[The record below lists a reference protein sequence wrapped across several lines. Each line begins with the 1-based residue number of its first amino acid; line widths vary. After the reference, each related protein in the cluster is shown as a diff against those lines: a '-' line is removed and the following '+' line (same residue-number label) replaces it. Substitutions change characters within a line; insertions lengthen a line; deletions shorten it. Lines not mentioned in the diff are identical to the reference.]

1 MLLRQRR
8 EYLASDPSNPMLSSP
23 SKVFDSII
31 IIDRGVDL
39 VTPLCTQLTYEGLVD
54 EVVGIQSAH
63 VEVDA
68 ALVSDGQVSVQ
79 MTGGAVGASGS
90 TTPLANGTRK
100 SKKVRLD
107 AVTDPLF
114 GSIRDENFAIVG
126 EKLHN
131 SAKQLNEDYEKRH
144 NAKTVSEMRAFVS
157 KLGGLT
163 KAHQSLRL
171 HTGLT
176 EKIMEYTTRELFNL
190 NLELQQNIIAGL
202 DLNGQLSSIED
213 LILAEAP
220 LFVVLRL
227 LCLLSVVG
235 GGIKPKNLEY
245 LKREILQTYGYDKIT
260 LLNMLN
266 KTQLLTRATTSSSRS
281 SVGFQAV
288 RTPLKL
294 VVDDVDERHPNDISY
309 VYSGYAPLSIRL
321 VQAVAQKDALLAK
334 STPSSATRKLLPK
347 AHSIVGWRG
356 FEDVVNCLDG
366 PAFDQVQTKQEA
378 AFDRSPEAHRTSNAS
393 HSTNTSSPSTTH
405 TLVFFLGGVT
415 FAEIS
420 ALRFMSMQ
428 TKDRRFVVA
437 TTSILSG
444 DRLFKDL

>member
-1 MLLRQRR
+1 ML
-8 EYLASDPSNPMLSSP
+8 NSP
-23 SKVFDSII
+23 SKVFDSVI
-31 IIDRGVDL
+31 IIDRSIDL
-39 VTPLCTQLTYEGLVD
+39 ATPLCTQLTYEGLVD

-68 ALVSDGQVSVQ
+68 SLVADAQQ
-79 MTGGAVGASGS
+79 TGGSASGS
-90 TTPLANGTRK
+90 TTPLASSSRK
-100 SKKVRLD
+100 LKKVRLD
-107 AVTDPLF
+107 VATDPLF

-144 NAKTVSEMRAFVS
+144 TAKTVSEMRAFVS

-163 KAHQSLRL
+163 KAHTSLRL

-176 EKIMEYTTRELFNL
+176 EKIMEYTTKELFNF

-202 DLNGQLSSIED
+202 DLNGQLNSIEE

-245 LKREILQTYGYDKIT
+245 LKREILQTYGYDKLG

-266 KTQLLTRATTSSSRS
+266 KTQLLTRATTTSSRS

-288 RTPLKL
+288 RSPLRL
-294 VVDDVDERHPNDISY
+294 VVDDVDERDPNDVSY
-309 VYSGYAPLSIRL
+309 VYSGYAPLSVRL
-321 VQAVAQKDALLAK
+321 VQAVAQKDALLARQ
-334 STPSSATRKLLPK
+334 SPSSTRKALPK
-347 AHSIVGWRG
+347 AHPIVGWRG
-356 FEDVVNCLDG
+356 FEDVVRCLNG
-366 PAFDQVQTKQEA
+366 PAFEQVQTRHEA
-378 AFDRSPEAHRTSNAS
+378 GEAGSSIARSPATLMDS
-393 HSTNTSSPSTTH
+393 NTSPTTH

-420 ALRFMSMQ
+420 ALRFMSTQ

-444 DRLFKDL
+444 DRLFHGLY

>member
-1 MLLRQRR
+1 ML
-8 EYLASDPSNPMLSSP
+8 NSP
-23 SKVFDSII
+23 SKVFDSVI
-31 IIDRGVDL
+31 IIDRSVDL
-39 VTPLCTQLTYEGLVD
+39 ATPLCTQLTYEGLVD

-68 ALVSDGQVSVQ
+68 SLVSDTQQ
-79 MTGGAVGASGS
+79 QTGGGTASGS
-90 TTPLANGTRK
+90 TTPLAPSARK

-107 AVTDPLF
+107 ASTDPLF

-144 NAKTVSEMRAFVS
+144 TAKTVTEMRAFVG

-163 KAHQSLRL
+163 KAHTSLRL

-176 EKIMEYTTRELFNL
+176 ERIMEYTTKELFNL
-190 NLELQQNIIAGL
+190 NLELQQNIVAGL
-202 DLNGQLSSIED
+202 DLNGQLNSIED

-227 LCLLSVVG
+227 LCLLSIVG

-245 LKREILQTYGYDKIT
+245 LKREILQTYGYDKLV
-260 LLNMLN
+260 LLDMLN
-266 KTQLLTRATTSSSRS
+266 KTQLLTRATTSSTRS
-281 SVGFQAV
+281 GVGFQAV
-288 RTPLKL
+288 RSPLKL
-294 VVDDVDERHPNDISY
+294 VVDDVDERDPNDVSY

-321 VQAVAQKDALLAK
+321 VQAVAQKDALLARQ
-334 STPSSATRKLLPK
+334 SPLSTRKALPK
-347 AHSIVGWRG
+347 AHPIVGWRG
-356 FEDVVNCLDG
+356 FEDVLKCLSG
-366 PAFDQVQTKQEA
+366 PAFEEIQAKYETGEVGISNGQTA
-378 AFDRSPEAHRTSNAS
+378 GM
-393 HSTNTSSPSTTH
+393 TSSRSSAALPGPDAATTH

-420 ALRFMSMQ
+420 ALRFMSTQ
-428 TKDRRFVVA
+428 TKDRRFLVA
-437 TTSILSG
+437 TTNILSG
-444 DRLFKDL
+444 DRLFQAL

>member
-1 MLLRQRR
+1 
-8 EYLASDPSNPMLSSP
+8 LASDPSNPMLSSP

-31 IIDRGVDL
+31 IIDRVVDL
-39 VTPLCTQLTYEGLVD
+39 ATPLCTQLTYEGLVD

-68 ALVSDGQVSVQ
+68 ALVADTQGSVQ
-79 MTGGAVGASGS
+79 MTSAGGASGS
-90 TTPLANGTRK
+90 NTPLANGARN
-100 SKKVRLD
+100 SRKVRLD
-107 AVTDPLF
+107 ALTDPLF

-157 KLGGLT
+157 RLGGLT

-220 LFVVLRL
+220 IFIVLRL

-260 LLNMLN
+260 LLHMLN

-281 SVGFQAV
+281 SIGFQAV
-288 RTPLKL
+288 RSPLKL
-294 VVDDVDERHPNDISY
+294 VVDDVDERQPNDISY
-309 VYSGYAPLSIRL
+309 AYSGYAPLSIRL

-334 STPSSATRKLLPK
+334 SSSNASRKILPK
-347 AHSIVGWRG
+347 AHTIVGWRG

-366 PAFDQVQTKQEA
+366 PAFDLVQSKQEA
-378 AFDRSPEAHRTSNAS
+378 NFEASSSRPLDKSRSNNTPH
-393 HSTNTSSPSTTH
+393 NTSSSSTSPTTH

-420 ALRFMSMQ
+420 ALRFMSTQ
-428 TKDRRFVVA
+428 TKDRRFIVA
-437 TTSILSG
+437 TTSIISG
-444 DRLFKDL
+444 DRLFQGLL

>member
-1 MLLRQRR
+1 M
-8 EYLASDPSNPMLSSP
+8 ASDPSNPMLSSP

-31 IIDRGVDL
+31 IIDRSVDL
-39 VTPLCTQLTYEGLVD
+39 ATPLCTQLTYEGLVD

-68 ALVSDGQVSVQ
+68 ALVAENQGSVQ
-79 MTGGAVGASGS
+79 MTSGGASGS
-90 TTPLANGTRK
+90 NTPLANAPRK

-107 AVTDPLF
+107 ALTDPLF

-131 SAKQLNEDYEKRH
+131 SAKQLNADYEKRH

-157 KLGGLT
+157 RLGGLT

-176 EKIMEYTTRELFNL
+176 EKIMEYTTRELFNQ

-227 LCLLSVVG
+227 LCLLSIVG

-260 LLNMLN
+260 LLHMLN
-266 KTQLLTRATTSSSRS
+266 KTGLLTRATTTSSRS
-281 SVGFQAV
+281 SIGFQAV
-288 RTPLKL
+288 RSPLRL
-294 VVDDVDERHPNDISY
+294 VVDDVDERQPNDISY

-321 VQAVAQKDALLAK
+321 VQAIAQKDALLAK
-334 STPSSATRKLLPK
+334 PSSSSSASRKIPPK
-347 AHSIVGWRG
+347 AHPIVGWRG
-356 FEDVVNCLDG
+356 FDDVVNSLDG
-366 PAFDQVQTKQEA
+366 PVFDLVQTKQEA
-378 AFDRSPEAHRTSNAS
+378 NFDASSNRPLS
-393 HSTNTSSPSTTH
+393 DKSRPNSTLHNATSSNPSSSTH

-420 ALRFMSMQ
+420 ALRFMSTQ
-428 TKDRRFVVA
+428 TKDRRFIVA

-444 DRLFKDL
+444 DRLLQGLL

>member
-1 MLLRQRR
+1 M
-8 EYLASDPSNPMLSSP
+8 ASDPSNPMLSSP
-23 SKVFDSII
+23 SKIFDSVV
-31 IIDRGVDL
+31 IIDRSVDL
-39 VTPLCTQLTYEGLVD
+39 ATPLCTQLTYEGLVD

-68 ALVSDGQVSVQ
+68 ALVSDIQQSVHI
-79 MTGGAVGASGS
+79 TGAASGS
-90 TTPLANGTRK
+90 TTPLTTTTGPRK
-100 SKKVRLD
+100 LKKVRLD
-107 AVTDPLF
+107 VQTDPLF

-163 KAHQSLRL
+163 KAHTSLRL

-176 EKIMEYTTRELFNL
+176 ERIMEYTTKELFNF

-202 DLNGQLSSIED
+202 DLNGQLNNIED

-220 LFVVLRL
+220 LFFVLRL

-245 LKREILQTYGYDKIT
+245 LKREILQTYGYDKLP
-260 LLNMLN
+260 LLHMLN
-266 KTQLLTRATTSSSRS
+266 KTQLLTKATTSSNRS
-281 SVGFQAV
+281 SIGFQAV
-288 RTPLKL
+288 RFPLKL
-294 VVDDVDERHPNDISY
+294 VVDDVDERDPVDISY

-321 VQAVAQKDALLAK
+321 VQAIAQKDALLAK
-334 STPSSATRKLLPK
+334 SISSTNRRSIPK
-347 AHSIVGWRG
+347 AHPIVGWRG
-356 FEDVVNCLDG
+356 FEDVVNCLPG
-366 PAFDQVQTKQEA
+366 SAFDQVQTKQESFQVDKARTA
-378 AFDRSPEAHRTSNAS
+378 ATTATIAPAGVDTSI
-393 HSTNTSSPSTTH
+393 TH

-420 ALRFMSMQ
+420 ALRFMSTQ
-428 TKDRRFVVA
+428 TKNRRFVVA
-437 TTSILSG
+437 TTNILSG

>member
-1 MLLRQRR
+1 ML
-8 EYLASDPSNPMLSSP
+8 NSP
-23 SKVFDSII
+23 SKVFDSVI
-31 IIDRGVDL
+31 IIDRSIDL
-39 VTPLCTQLTYEGLVD
+39 ATPLCTQLTYEGLVD

-68 ALVSDGQVSVQ
+68 SLVADAQQ
-79 MTGGAVGASGS
+79 TGGSASGS
-90 TTPLANGTRK
+90 TTPLASSSRK
-100 SKKVRLD
+100 LKKVRLD
-107 AVTDPLF
+107 VATDPLF

-144 NAKTVSEMRAFVS
+144 TAKTVSEMRAFVS

-163 KAHQSLRL
+163 KAHTSLRL

-176 EKIMEYTTRELFNL
+176 EKIMEYTTKELFNF

-202 DLNGQLSSIED
+202 DLNGQLNSIEE

-245 LKREILQTYGYDKIT
+245 LKREILQTYGYDKLG

-266 KTQLLTRATTSSSRS
+266 KTQLLTRATTTSSRS

-288 RTPLKL
+288 RSPLRL
-294 VVDDVDERHPNDISY
+294 VVDDVDERDPNDVSY
-309 VYSGYAPLSIRL
+309 VYSGYAPLSVRL
-321 VQAVAQKDALLAK
+321 VQAVAQKDALLARQ
-334 STPSSATRKLLPK
+334 SPSSTRKALPK
-347 AHSIVGWRG
+347 AHPIVGWRG
-356 FEDVVNCLDG
+356 FEDVVRCLNG
-366 PAFDQVQTKQEA
+366 PAFEQVQTRHEA
-378 AFDRSPEAHRTSNAS
+378 SEAGSSIARSPATLMDSNTA
-393 HSTNTSSPSTTH
+393 PTTH

-420 ALRFMSMQ
+420 ALRFMSTQ

-444 DRLFKDL
+444 DRLFHGLY